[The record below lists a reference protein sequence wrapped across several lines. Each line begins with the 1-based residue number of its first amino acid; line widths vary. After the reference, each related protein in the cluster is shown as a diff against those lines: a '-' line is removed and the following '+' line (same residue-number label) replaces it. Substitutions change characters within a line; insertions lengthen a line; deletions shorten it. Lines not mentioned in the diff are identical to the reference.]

1 MSKPRRHFSDEF
13 KREAVRMCLEPGA
26 VILQVARN
34 LGIDQSVLR
43 RWVQAERGGRLEMNS
58 AKPLRS
64 EAATELER
72 VQRELRRVTMERD
85 ILKKALGY
93 FAKDPQ

>member
-1 MSKPRRHFSDEF
+1 
-13 KREAVRMCLEPGA
+13 VRAILLGSGWRQQLASSLIGLGLITEWMGA
-26 VILQVARN
+26 AK
-34 LGIDQSVLR
+34 LR
-43 RWVQAERGGRLEMNS
+43 RWVQAERGGRLEMNPT
-58 AKPLRS
+58 KPLRS

-85 ILKKALGY
+85 IPNKALGY